1 MEILNKTIEQIRKQY
16 GVAGGILIAIKDGK
30 VLLKECFGQAD
41 AEKGKPV
48 DSKTLFQIASCS
60 KAFTTMVA
68 GQLCDEGKM
77 TWDTPVKQLMPDF
90 RMVDKYAE
98 EHVTPRDMA

>member
-1 MEILNKTIEQIRKQY
+1 MKEKILGGSVVEILNKTIVQIRKQY
-16 GVAGGILIAIKDGK
+16 GVAGGIVIAIIDGQ

-68 GQLCDEGKM
+68 GQLCDEG
-77 TWDTPVKQLMPDF
+77 
-90 RMVDKYAE
+90 R
-98 EHVTPRDMA
+98 